1 MRLLPRT
8 KPTPS
13 FVVACLALVLAGG
26 GTAWAATLD
35 GHDIAKRSTPGNRLV
50 KNDVTGDE
58 IREASL
64 ATVPNA
70 RTVNKVQVKQVSITS
85 AVPTSGVNKRLVMEV
100 AGLRLVHGCAPG
112 GNHQLLA
119 TASTVGILKVV
130 LTNEDSAEVDPFVF
144 EEFDFR
150 PADGTVNALDGL
162 PTGDGIGELVW
173 QTPGPHAAT
182 LTFHVETNSFG
193 ASNCTLGGTWMGA

>member
-1 MRLLPRT
+1 VRLIPRT

-13 FVVACLALVLAGG
+13 FVVACLALVVAGS
-26 GTAWAATLD
+26 GTAWAAVID
-35 GHDIAKRSTPGNRLV
+35 GHDIAKRSIPGNRLV
-50 KNDVTGDE
+50 KNGVTGVE
-58 IREASL
+58 VKEGSL

-70 RTVNKVQVKQVSITS
+70 RTVNNVQVKQVSITS
-85 AVPTSGVNKRLVMEV
+85 AIPATGVTKRFVMEV
-100 AGLRLVHGCAPG
+100 AGLRLVHGCDSG

-144 EEFDFR
+144 EDFNVQ
-150 PADGTVNALDGL
+150 PADGTMNVLTGL

-173 QTPGPHAAT
+173 QAQGPHAAT

-193 ASNCTLGGTWMGA
+193 AMNCTLGGTWMGA